1 MHRRATAM
9 VLCFWLILLLAATA
23 AAGHVTATLRRALA
37 APTSAVLPPPPGCPV
52 TRPNGR
58 TPPGEHPSRGH
69 HGNDAL
75 WTALW
80 TAGQVVFA
88 PGGPGS
94 VEPDGSLAMKWPW
107 WWDAGVRAP
116 LSVQGRRLDA
126 PAPPLRAI
134 TSDGRRLDLPPPDAP
149 PFIYPE
155 SGFVA
160 SALLFPSTGCWEVTG
175 TVGEAGLTFVTLVVK
190 VGGGPNGPPPSVP

>member
-1 MHRRATAM
+1 MHRRATAL
-9 VLCFWLILLLAATA
+9 VLCSALILLLAATV
-23 AAGHVTATLRRALA
+23 AAGDAVTVRRAP
-37 APTSAVLPPPPGCPV
+37 APTSAALPPPPGCPV

-58 TPPGEHPSRGH
+58 TPPGERPSRGH

-80 TAGQVVFA
+80 PAGQVVFA

-107 WWDAGVRAP
+107 WWDTGVRAS

-126 PAPPLRAI
+126 PAPPLRA
-134 TSDGRRLDLPPPDAP
+134 TTPDGRRLDLPPPDVP
-149 PFIYPE
+149 PFVYPT
-155 SGFVA
+155 SGFQA
-160 SALLFPSTGCWEVTG
+160 TGLIFPSAGCWEVTAQ
-175 TVGEAGLTFVTLVVK
+175 VGEVSLTFVTLVVK
-190 VGGGPNGPPPSVP
+190 VGEGPNGRAPSVP